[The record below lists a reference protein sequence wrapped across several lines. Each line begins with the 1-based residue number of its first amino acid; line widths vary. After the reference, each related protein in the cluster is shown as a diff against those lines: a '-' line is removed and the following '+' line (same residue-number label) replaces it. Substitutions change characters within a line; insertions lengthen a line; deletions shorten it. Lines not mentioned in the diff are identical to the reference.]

1 MKISKKDIALC
12 FVVFAGVVLFSW
24 LFLILSASI
33 PNAKLQDNM
42 IKSALTYA
50 QEDAFSYCDGRK
62 MNGIADNYADSI
74 WLNVA
79 WYMGKGNTIL
89 STLDTKYYDGGEYG
103 ENIGLYLAVSDEGT
117 EPNTDYTRYWH
128 GTAGFIRILHLFTDV
143 NGVKAIGFAAT
154 LILAA
159 VIVFL
164 LIKEKNT
171 LLAVSFV
178 LSLCMIK
185 VWNIRFSME
194 YQPAFVLAFIMCIL
208 YILLEKKGDRYLLF
222 LSTAGGAIIAFFDF
236 LTTETMTILL
246 PLIFT
251 IMIRAKRNVLLL
263 FAENLRFVSIQIM
276 TWISAYAACFLTK
289 WSMASLLTGEN
300 KFALAIQS
308 VETRVSGTMP
318 AGSEMGRWEQML
330 VAPAANISILL
341 GAEERIDGILLVLG
355 IFLIISLVVTGVYL
369 CFRNKKRRGTALILL
384 LLGCVILFRYIVL
397 SNHSYMHAFFTYRG
411 MMSLLMAVFSIYI
424 IRLDLKEVYE

>member
-1 MKISKKDIALC
+1 MKIRKKDIAGC
-12 FVVFAGVVLFSW
+12 FVVFAGVILASW

-50 QEDAFSYCDGRK
+50 QEDAFSHRDGRK
-62 MNGIADNYADSI
+62 MNGVADNYADSI

-79 WYMGKGNTIL
+79 WYMGKGNPIM
-89 STLDTKYYDGGEYG
+89 STMQTLYYDGEEYG

-117 EPNTDYTRYWH
+117 QPNTDYTRYWH

-143 NGVKAIGFAAT
+143 NGVKAIGFAVT
-154 LILAA
+154 LILVAI
-159 VIVFL
+159 IVFL
-164 LIKEKNT
+164 LQKERNT

-194 YQPAFVLAFIMCIL
+194 YQPAFILAFILCIL
-208 YILLEKKGDRYLLF
+208 YIAFEKKGDRYLLF
-222 LSTAGGAIIAFFDF
+222 FSTAGGAFIAFFDF

-251 IMIRAKRNVLLL
+251 MTIRAKRNVKLS
-263 FAENLRFVSIQIM
+263 FIENLRFVIIQIM
-276 TWISAYAACFLTK
+276 AWVSSYAMCFLTK

-300 KFALAIQS
+300 QFALAMQS
-308 VETRVSGTMP
+308 VGNRVSGIM
-318 AGSEMGRWEQML
+318 SEDSEISRWQQML

-341 GAEERIDGILLVLG
+341 GSEKRIDGRLLILG
-355 IFLIISLVVTGVYL
+355 TFLIVFFLSIGIYM
-369 CFRNKKRRGTALILL
+369 CFRNKEKRSTTLILL
-384 LLGCVILFRYIVL
+384 LLGCVILFRYIFL

-411 MMSLLMAVFSIYI
+411 MISLIMAIFSVYI
-424 IRLDLKEVYE
+424 VRLDLKEACE

>member
-1 MKISKKDIALC
+1 MKISKKDIVVC
-12 FVVFAGVVLFSW
+12 FVVFAGTVLASW

-42 IKSALTYA
+42 IKSALAYA

-62 MNGIADNYADSI
+62 MNGISDNYADSI

-79 WYMGKGNTIL
+79 WYMGKGNPIL

-117 EPNTDYTRYWH
+117 QPNTDYTRYWH

-143 NGVKAIGFAAT
+143 NGVKATGFAAT

-178 LSLCMIK
+178 LSLSMIK

-194 YQPAFVLAFIMCIL
+194 YQPAFVLAFILCIL

-222 LSTAGGAIIAFFDF
+222 LSTAGGALIAFFDF
-236 LTTETMTILL
+236 LTTETVTILL
-246 PLIFT
+246 PLIFI

-263 FAENLRFVSIQIM
+263 FAENLSFVIIQIAA
-276 TWISAYAACFLTK
+276 WISAYAACFLTK

-300 KFALAIQS
+300 KFASAIQS
-308 VETRVSGTMP
+308 VGTRVSGTIP
-318 AGSEMGRWEQML
+318 AGSEMNRWEQML
-330 VAPAANISILL
+330 AAPAANISILL

-355 IFLIISLVVTGVYL
+355 FFLIVSLVVTGVYL
-369 CFRNKKRRGTALILL
+369 CFQNKERRGPALILL

>member
-1 MKISKKDIALC
+1 MKISKKDIVVC
-12 FVVFAGVVLFSW
+12 FVVFAGTVLASW

-42 IKSALTYA
+42 IKSALAYA

-62 MNGIADNYADSI
+62 MNGISDNYADSI

-79 WYMGKGNTIL
+79 WYMGKGNPIL

-117 EPNTDYTRYWH
+117 QPNTDYTRYWH

-143 NGVKAIGFAAT
+143 NGVKATGFAAT

-178 LSLCMIK
+178 LSLSMIK

-194 YQPAFVLAFIMCIL
+194 YQPAFVLAFILCIL

-222 LSTAGGAIIAFFDF
+222 LSTAGGALIAFFDF
-236 LTTETMTILL
+236 LTTETVTILL
-246 PLIFT
+246 PLIFI

-263 FAENLRFVSIQIM
+263 FAENLSFVIIQIAA
-276 TWISAYAACFLTK
+276 WISAYAACFLTK

-300 KFALAIQS
+300 KFASAIQS
-308 VETRVSGTMP
+308 VGTRVSGTIP
-318 AGSEMGRWEQML
+318 AGSEMNRWEQML
-330 VAPAANISILL
+330 AAPAANISILL

-355 IFLIISLVVTGVYL
+355 FFLIVSLVVTGVYL
-369 CFRNKKRRGTALILL
+369 CFQNKERRGTALILL

-424 IRLDLKEVYE
+424 ISLDLKEVYE

>member
-1 MKISKKDIALC
+1 MKISKKDIVLC
-12 FVVFAGVVLFSW
+12 FVVFAGVVLASW

-42 IKSALTYA
+42 IKSALAYA

-79 WYMGKGNTIL
+79 WYMGKGNPIL
-89 STLDTKYYDGGEYG
+89 STVDTKYYDGGEYG

-117 EPNTDYTRYWH
+117 QPGTDYTRYWH

-143 NGVKAIGFAAT
+143 NGIKAAGFAAT

-159 VIVFL
+159 AIVFL

-171 LLAVSFV
+171 LLAASFV
-178 LSLCMIK
+178 LALCMIK

-222 LSTAGGAIIAFFDF
+222 LSTAGGTLIAFFDF

-263 FAENLRFVSIQIM
+263 FAENLRFVTIQIAA
-276 TWISAYAACFLTK
+276 WISAYAACFLTK

-300 KFALAIQS
+300 KITLAIQS
-308 VETRVSGTMP
+308 VGTRVNGTMP
-318 AGSEMGRWEQML
+318 AGGEMNRWEQML
-330 VAPAANISILL
+330 AAPAANISILL
-341 GAEERIDGILLVLG
+341 GAEERIDRILLVLG
-355 IFLIISLVVTGVYL
+355 IFLIVILVVTGVYL
-369 CFRNKKRRGTALILL
+369 CFQNKERRGTVLILL

-411 MMSLLMAVFSIYI
+411 LMSLFMAVFSIFV
-424 IRLDLKEVYE
+424 IRFDLKEVYE